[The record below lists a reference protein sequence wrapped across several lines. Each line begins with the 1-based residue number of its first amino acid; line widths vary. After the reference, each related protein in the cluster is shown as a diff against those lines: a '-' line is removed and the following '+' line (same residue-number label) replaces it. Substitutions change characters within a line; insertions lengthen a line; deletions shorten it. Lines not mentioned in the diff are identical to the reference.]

1 MAEYELEKVVGEKF
15 EDLSISEMVEVQG
28 SGDVNPESV
37 ASFFATLASSIALV
51 KTLKG
56 HC

>member
-1 MAEYELEKVVGEKF
+1 MAEHELEKVVGEKF